1 MTDNTKKTFKIAFL
15 DKLENI
21 DVYKKEFDIILTK
34 EDATFDEVRKI
45 INI

>member
-1 MTDNTKKTFKIAFL
+1 MTDNKEKTFKIAFL

-21 DVYKKEFDIILTK
+21 EAYKKEFDIILTN
-34 EDATFDEVRKI
+34 EDATFDKVRKI